1 MPLGEDPRAVATRG
15 REQLDEDPSGPRRAG
30 LRPDGIDGDRLVG
43 RVQQVRPGEVD
54 DQLAMRVGA
63 CAEHLDIVVAERPA
77 SRPQPADPERS
88 LRQRLERPAGVGRLL
103 ERREELEE
111 VLRLRGRVVEAGD
124 IAADAGD
131 PGGQRLLDVVIGER
145 EVQPRH
151 VVPLAGRRRRHDQ
164 VVVADVVRVPVGVD
178 QHQVAKR
185 AHAADRL
192 AKERTERGCRP
203 AVDHIQR
210 VTRPVQDHVGDVGL
224 ALGGIQLPAH
234 DHQRARRHA
243 DDVAVGQLVRRR
255 SRHGLGRPGNR
266 ERQHRD
272 GEHSGWAH
280 GSATFS
286 VATNERGMS
295 AAAAAEAVA
304 QRRPDVRNVQ
314 ILVLR
319 GRAAMADRPSSSG
332 RSASPGLARGF
343 EVGLRYRHVPRCGR
357 AQLDEKHSARQV
369 EGLVPGARCL
379 MTSRYRTRVRRG

>member
-1 MPLGEDPRAVATRG
+1 M
-15 REQLDEDPSGPRRAG
+15 
-30 LRPDGIDGDRLVG
+30 
-43 RVQQVRPGEVD
+43 
-54 DQLAMRVGA
+54 
-63 CAEHLDIVVAERPA
+63 VAELPA

-88 LRQRLERPAGVGRLL
+88 LRQRLERPAGAGRLL

-131 PGGQRLLDVVIGER
+131 PGSQRLLDVVIGER

-151 VVPLAGRRRRHDQ
+151 VVPLAGRQRRHDQ

-178 QHQVAKR
+178 KHQVAKR

-192 AKERTERGCRP
+192 TQERTERGRRP

-224 ALGGIQLPAH
+224 ALGGIQLTAN

-243 DDVAVGQLVRRR
+243 DKVAIGQLVRRR

-286 VATNERGMS
+286 AGRKERGMS
-295 AAAAAEAVA
+295 GAAAAEAVA

-319 GRAAMADRPSSSG
+319 GRGGLRPMMSGHSPLWRAGRPRPHSTSAGFYEAEVASSSLSAVGVAKRPLASHEPVETATGSLIGGKRAHGRPRRVLQTARFGTMRTAKLLWPVRLARPSTG
-332 RSASPGLARGF
+332 FRGWTP
-343 EVGLRYRHVPRCGR
+343 L
-357 AQLDEKHSARQV
+357 SARSPMWSSSV
-369 EGLVPGARCL
+369 GRETHCTAG
-379 MTSRYRTRVRRG
+379 